1 MAGRN
6 VEEILERPGQIAR
19 IIRDIEADITAIRA
33 GFEAGSPSLSFAP
46 GGGGGGG
53 KRDLSCYY
61 ARVEDLQ
68 EVRAEAVESFAAAQE
83 EAAEVLI
90 GCRTQKARHLLAL
103 RYMRGYSVRE
113 IADALGMGYDTVY
126 TTIRREIGYLQ
137 RKEMET

>member
-6 VEEILERPGQIAR
+6 VEEILERPGRVKQ

-33 GFEAGSPSLSFAP
+33 GWEAGSPSLSFAP
-46 GGGGGGG
+46 GGGGG
-53 KRDLSCYY
+53 KRDLSSYY

-68 EVRAEAVESFAAAQE
+68 EVRAEAIESFAAAQE

-90 GCRTQKARHLLAL
+90 GCRSQKARHLLAL
-103 RYMRGYSVRE
+103 RYMRGYTVRE

-137 RKEMET
+137 RKEMEE

>member
-6 VEEILERPGQIAR
+6 VEAVLERPGQIAR

-46 GGGGGGG
+46 GGGGG
-53 KRDLSCYY
+53 KRDLSSYY

-83 EAAEVLI
+83 EAAEILI
-90 GCRTQKARHLLAL
+90 GCRSQKARHLLAL
-103 RYMRGYSVRE
+103 RYMRGYTVRE

-137 RKEMET
+137 RKEMEEA

>member
-6 VEEILERPGQIAR
+6 VEAVLERPGQIAR

-46 GGGGGGG
+46 GGGGG

-103 RYMRGYSVRE
+103 KYMRGYTVRE

-137 RKEMET
+137 RKEMEEE

>member
-6 VEEILERPGQIAR
+6 IEEVLERPGQIAR

-46 GGGGGGG
+46 GGGGG
-53 KRDLSCYY
+53 KRDLSSYY

-83 EAAEVLI
+83 EAAEILI
-90 GCRTQKARHLLAL
+90 GCRSQKARHLLAL

-137 RKEMET
+137 RKEMEEE

>member
-6 VEEILERPGQIAR
+6 VEEVLERPGQIAR

-46 GGGGGGG
+46 GGGGG
-53 KRDLSCYY
+53 KRDLSSYY

-90 GCRTQKARHLLAL
+90 GCRSQKARHLLAL

-137 RKEMET
+137 RKEMEEK

>member
-6 VEEILERPGQIAR
+6 IEEILERPGRVKQ

-46 GGGGGGG
+46 GGGG

-90 GCRTQKARHLLAL
+90 GCRSQKARHLLAL
-103 RYMRGYSVRE
+103 RYMRGYTVRE

-126 TTIRREIGYLQ
+126 TTIRRELGHLQ
-137 RKEMET
+137 RKEYEA

>member
-6 VEEILERPGQIAR
+6 VEAVLERPGQIAR
-19 IIRDIEADITAIRA
+19 IIHDIEADITAIRA

-46 GGGGGGG
+46 GGGGG
-53 KRDLSCYY
+53 KRDLSSYY

-83 EAAEVLI
+83 EAAEILI
-90 GCRTQKARHLLAL
+90 GCRSQKARHLLAL

-137 RKEMET
+137 RKEMEEE

>member
-6 VEEILERPGQIAR
+6 IEEVLERPGQIAR

-46 GGGGGGG
+46 GGGGG
-53 KRDLSCYY
+53 KRDLSSYY

-83 EAAEVLI
+83 EAAEILI

-103 RYMRGYSVRE
+103 KYMRGYTVRE

-137 RKEMET
+137 RKEMEEE

>member
-6 VEEILERPGQIAR
+6 VEEILERPGRVKQ

-33 GFEAGSPSLSFAP
+33 GYEAGSPSLSFAP
-46 GGGGGGG
+46 GGGGG
-53 KRDLSCYY
+53 KRDLSAYY
-61 ARVEDLQ
+61 ARVEELQ
-68 EVRAEAVESFAAAQE
+68 DVRAEAIESFAAAQE

-103 RYMRGYSVRE
+103 RYMRGYTVRE

-137 RKEMET
+137 RKEMEA

>member
-6 VEEILERPGQIAR
+6 VEAVLERPGQIAR

-33 GFEAGSPSLSFAP
+33 GVEAGSPSLSFAP
-46 GGGGGGG
+46 GGGGG

-83 EAAEVLI
+83 EAAEILI
-90 GCRTQKARHLLAL
+90 GCRAPKARHLLAL

-113 IADALGMGYDTVY
+113 IADALGMNYDTVY

-137 RKEMET
+137 RKEYEA

>member
-6 VEEILERPGQIAR
+6 VEAVLERPGQIAR

-46 GGGGGGG
+46 GGGGG
-53 KRDLSCYY
+53 KRDLSSYY

-137 RKEMET
+137 RKEMEEE

>member
-6 VEEILERPGQIAR
+6 IEAVLERPGRVKQ

-33 GFEAGSPSLSFAP
+33 GYEAGSPSLSFAP
-46 GGGGGGG
+46 GGGGG
-53 KRDLSCYY
+53 KRDLSSYY
-61 ARVEDLQ
+61 ARVEELQ
-68 EVRAEAVESFAAAQE
+68 DVRAEAVESFAAAQE

-90 GCRTQKARHLLAL
+90 GCRTPRARHLLAL

-126 TTIRREIGYLQ
+126 TTIRREIGHLQ
-137 RKEMET
+137 RKEYEA

>member
-6 VEEILERPGQIAR
+6 IEEILERPGQIAR

-46 GGGGGGG
+46 GGGGG

-61 ARVEDLQ
+61 ARVEELQ
-68 EVRAEAVESFAAAQE
+68 EVRGEAVESFAAAQE

-90 GCRTQKARHLLAL
+90 GCRTPKARHLLAL

-113 IADALGMGYDTVY
+113 IADALGMNYDTVY

-137 RKEMET
+137 RKEMEEK

>member
-6 VEEILERPGQIAR
+6 VEAVLERPGQIAR

-46 GGGGGGG
+46 GGGGG

-137 RKEMET
+137 RKEYET

>member
-6 VEEILERPGQIAR
+6 IEAVLERPGQIAR

-46 GGGGGGG
+46 GGGGG

-137 RKEMET
+137 RKEMEEA

>member
-6 VEEILERPGQIAR
+6 VEAVLERPGQIAR

-46 GGGGGGG
+46 GGGGG
-53 KRDLSCYY
+53 KRDLSSYY

-68 EVRAEAVESFAAAQE
+68 EVRVEAVESFAAAQE
-83 EAAEVLI
+83 EAAEILI

-137 RKEMET
+137 RKEMEEE

>member
-46 GGGGGGG
+46 GGGGG
-53 KRDLSCYY
+53 KRDLSSYY

-83 EAAEVLI
+83 EAAEILI

-103 RYMRGYSVRE
+103 RYMRGYTVRE
-113 IADALGMGYDTVY
+113 IADTLGMGYDTVY

-137 RKEMET
+137 RKECEA

>member
-6 VEEILERPGQIAR
+6 VEAVLERPGQIAR

-46 GGGGGGG
+46 GGGGG

-137 RKEMET
+137 RKEMEEE

>member
-33 GFEAGSPSLSFAP
+33 GYEAGSPSLSFAP
-46 GGGGGGG
+46 GGGGG
-53 KRDLSCYY
+53 KRDLSSYY

-90 GCRTQKARHLLAL
+90 GCRSQKARHLLAL

-126 TTIRREIGYLQ
+126 TTIRREIGHLQ
-137 RKEMET
+137 RKEYEA

>member
-6 VEEILERPGQIAR
+6 VEEILERPGRVKQ

-33 GFEAGSPSLSFAP
+33 GWEAGSPSLSFAP
-46 GGGGGGG
+46 GGGGG
-53 KRDLSCYY
+53 KRDLSSYY
-61 ARVEDLQ
+61 ARVEELQ
-68 EVRAEAVESFAAAQE
+68 DVKAEAIESFAAAQE

-90 GCRTQKARHLLAL
+90 GCRSQKARHLLAL
-103 RYMRGYSVRE
+103 RYMRGYTVRE

-137 RKEMET
+137 RKEMES

>member
-6 VEEILERPGQIAR
+6 VEAVLERPGQIAR

-46 GGGGGGG
+46 GGGGG

-83 EAAEVLI
+83 EAAEILI

-126 TTIRREIGYLQ
+126 TTIRREIGHLQ
-137 RKEMET
+137 RKEYEE

>member
-6 VEEILERPGQIAR
+6 VEAVLERPGQIAR

-46 GGGGGGG
+46 GGGGG
-53 KRDLSCYY
+53 KRDLSSYY
-61 ARVEDLQ
+61 ARVEELQ

-90 GCRTQKARHLLAL
+90 GCRSQKARHLLAL
-103 RYMRGYSVRE
+103 KYMRGYTVRE

-126 TTIRREIGYLQ
+126 TTIRREIGHLQ
-137 RKEMET
+137 RKEMEEA